1 MFSKGCLLFTSRPDL
16 LLSAWTD
23 AFLPMTGSPGAPCLS
38 MVACIIQHIHR
49 KVNLPS
55 RKPACDP
62 VIRCYSSGGVQDAV
76 GNFLRRTALAPP
88 VMPDVASAC
97 PHPSRTF
104 KIGIVYD
111 LKRQTVIYLLSFFQR
126 CRRCCYPKSKTPLW
140 GLFPRSTAEKGAYCG
155 GQVNCN
161 FPLPKIY

>member
-1 MFSKGCLLFTSRPDL
+1 MSRPDL
-16 LLSAWTD
+16 LLSAGTD
-23 AFLPMTGSPGAPCLS
+23 AFLPMTGNPGAPCLS

-88 VMPDVASAC
+88 MMPDVASAC

-126 CRRCCYPKSKTPLW
+126 CRRCCYPKSKTPL
-140 GLFPRSTAEKGAYCG
+140 GVSFPALQRKSERTVG
-155 GQVNCN
+155 GR
-161 FPLPKIY
+161 